1 MEQRK
6 GRRDQPSLQKNSR
19 PPGQDSSLQEGDR
32 KVLYLHMWVYLMTS
46 FQKTKD
52 GDGRILT
59 PQWRGLTENTLT
71 KGLRLRSPW
80 MSCSD
85 VMSPPHMRRSLHLCG
100 FFQRS
105 SQGNILQA
113 QIEGSCEILT
123 SILQS
128 MRSSKKYMLRN
139 CYKPE
144 MAKESSW

>member
-19 PPGQDSSLQEGDR
+19 PPEQDSLLQEGDY
-32 KVLYLHMWVYLMTS
+32 KVLYLLYLMTS

-59 PQWRGLTENTLT
+59 PQCRGLTENTLT
-71 KGLRLRSPW
+71 KGLWLRSPW

-85 VMSPPHMRRSLHLCG
+85 VMSLPHMRRSLHLCG
-100 FFQRS
+100 FLQRS

-128 MRSSKKYMLRN
+128 MRSPKKYMLRN

-144 MAKESSW
+144 MAKESS